1 MGGRQTPVDATIR
14 LVSISLG
21 QAFELEGDGR
31 GFRYKLASCIPFS
44 GDGSE
49 LGIEAS
55 VIGRN
60 QIDWC

>member
-1 MGGRQTPVDATIR
+1 VGGRQTPVDATIR